1 MIEQIIEQWKN
12 DTDNIYKNK
21 DLIKFI
27 KPLLEYVLDKN
38 DEKQQIIYD
47 FISFRKNFTNDRPST
62 IIINY
67 MKKIFNEKNEIIL
80 KKKFKLVKELGS
92 DRRENLVENLK
103 HHVKKINEI
112 KNRDKQIVTQKITV
126 KELEETVRKQK
137 TEIAKLTL
145 ENININK
152 RYEELSKDKKELEYK
167 CNASIEENYEN
178 IKKLLT
184 EKEKSS
190 EKDLCINDLSSQNK
204 ILKMQLN
211 HSHNK

>member
-1 MIEQIIEQWKN
+1 MIEQIIEQWKT

-27 KPLLEYVLDKN
+27 KPLLEYVFKKK
-38 DEKQQIIYD
+38 DEKQQIIYE
-47 FISFRKNFTNDRPST
+47 FISSRKNFTNDRPST

-67 MKKIFNEKNEIIL
+67 MKKIFNENNEIIL

-112 KNRDKQIVTQKITV
+112 QNRDKQIVTQKTTV
-126 KELEETVRKQK
+126 KQLKETLDKQN

-145 ENININK
+145 ENDIINK

-167 CNASIEENYEN
+167 YNESIEKNYEN
-178 IKKLLT
+178 IQKLLT
-184 EKEKSS
+184 EKEKTS
-190 EKDLCINDLSSQNK
+190 EKDSYINDLSSQIK
-204 ILKMQLN
+204 ILKIQLN
-211 HSHNK
+211 HLKEQ

>member
-1 MIEQIIEQWKN
+1 
-12 DTDNIYKNK
+12 
-21 DLIKFI
+21 
-27 KPLLEYVLDKN
+27 
-38 DEKQQIIYD
+38 
-47 FISFRKNFTNDRPST
+47 
-62 IIINY
+62 

-112 KNRDKQIVTQKITV
+112 KNRDKQIVTQKTTV
-126 KELEETVRKQK
+126 KQLKETLDKQN
-137 TEIAKLTL
+137 TEIAKLTI

>member
-1 MIEQIIEQWKN
+1 
-12 DTDNIYKNK
+12 
-21 DLIKFI
+21 
-27 KPLLEYVLDKN
+27 
-38 DEKQQIIYD
+38 
-47 FISFRKNFTNDRPST
+47 
-62 IIINY
+62 

>member
-1 MIEQIIEQWKN
+1 MISQIIEQWKS
-12 DTDNIYKNK
+12 DSDNIYKNK

-27 KPLLEYVLDKN
+27 KPLLEYVLEKN
-38 DEKQQIIYD
+38 DEKQQIIYE
-47 FISFRKNFTNDRPST
+47 FISSRKNFTNDRPST

-112 KNRDKQIVTQKITV
+112 KNRDKQIVTQKVTV

-152 RYEELSKDKKELEYK
+152 RHQELSKEKKELEYK
-167 CNASIEENYEN
+167 YNESIEDNYEN
-178 IKKLLT
+178 MKKLLT

-190 EKDLCINDLSSQNK
+190 EKDLCIKDLSSQIK
-204 ILKMQLN
+204 ILNIQLN
-211 HSHNK
+211 HLKEQ

>member
-12 DTDNIYKNK
+12 DTGNIYKDK